1 MLADIGLIGAIYTFI
16 RLLQSITA
24 LRGSPRPHPIIAAI
38 TILGLLAIALLGAD
52 ILLISADLGTD
63 TSGF

>member
-16 RLLQSITA
+16 RLLQSLTE
-24 LRGSPRPHPIIAAI
+24 RSRPGYHPIIAAI

-52 ILLISADLGTD
+52 ILLISADLGATA
-63 TSGF
+63 TGF